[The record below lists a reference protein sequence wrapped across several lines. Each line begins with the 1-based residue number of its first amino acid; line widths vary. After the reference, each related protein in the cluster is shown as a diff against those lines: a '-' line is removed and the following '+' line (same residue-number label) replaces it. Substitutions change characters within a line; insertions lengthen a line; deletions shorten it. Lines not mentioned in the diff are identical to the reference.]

1 MRGCEGARVRRC
13 EGARAKVG
21 GPRVTRQERQQ
32 FLKVLQAHAQTVAI
46 AEACASTTRD
56 LAAEVARGGT
66 PGRDDL
72 MTTVDQ
78 AERALADLAAVREEV
93 ERVLASLGAT

>member
-1 MRGCEGARVRRC
+1 M
-13 EGARAKVG
+13 
-21 GPRVTRQERQQ
+21 TRQERQQ

-56 LAAEVARGGT
+56 LAAEVGRGGT
-66 PGRDDL
+66 PSRNDL
-72 MTTVDQ
+72 MTTVEQ

-93 ERVLASLGAT
+93 ERLLSTLGSA

>member
-1 MRGCEGARVRRC
+1 M
-13 EGARAKVG
+13 
-21 GPRVTRQERQQ
+21 
-32 FLKVLQAHAQTVAI
+32 AI

-66 PGRDDL
+66 PSRNDL

-93 ERVLASLGAT
+93 ERLLSTLGAV